1 MEAIVFTM
9 TPWPISSDHMD
20 SMIEDAWMVAIEFQ
34 YCQQAFAC
42 APVATPSEC
51 QLPGGPPRQINL

>member
-1 MEAIVFTM
+1 M